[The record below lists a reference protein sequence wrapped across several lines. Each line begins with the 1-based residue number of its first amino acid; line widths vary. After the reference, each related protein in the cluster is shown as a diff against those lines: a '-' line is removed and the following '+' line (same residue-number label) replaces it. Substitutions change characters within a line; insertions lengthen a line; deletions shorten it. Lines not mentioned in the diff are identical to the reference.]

1 MRRSS
6 GRARVAVPV
15 RAKKPSLCE
24 ELSDKC
30 EAQRRI
36 IDWICAWPISHYSL
50 TKLCSCG
57 PEWAA
62 INIKKK
68 MSRIWCLTLKKKYQ
82 TYLKSWGTPGL
93 PASQLL
99 ARSSFL
105 WSSILSEDKYKFQLK
120 RFVMVSRHLERVTRV
135 GWVIPGGPEVD
146 HLTMISPHVDKAFKV
161 FYLFNTCFPRR

>member
-1 MRRSS
+1 MTKPKSGTGLKNNDNTKLTMRRSS

-36 IDWICAWPISHYSL
+36 VDSICAWPINHYSL

-62 INIKKK
+62 INIKK
-68 MSRIWCLTLKKKYQ
+68 RAQERRGVTKKREAGSIEWATQ
-82 TYLKSWGTPGL
+82 KSVKNKKPILW
-93 PASQLL
+93 
-99 ARSSFL
+99 RDISFD
-105 WSSILSEDKYKFQLK
+105 ILSQILAQILNIASEKQ
-120 RFVMVSRHLERVTRV
+120 RSRL
-135 GWVIPGGPEVD
+135 PP
-146 HLTMISPHVDKAFKV
+146 
-161 FYLFNTCFPRR
+161 

>member
-62 INIKKK
+62 INIKKSTCSIRILNWNIN
-68 MSRIWCLTLKKKYQ
+68 SRLGELEWMWQ
-82 TYLKSWGTPGL
+82 NQFPGI
-93 PASQLL
+93 ARRHEEGRL
-99 ARSSFL
+99 AFCQFILVQRGP
-105 WSSILSEDKYKFQLK
+105 SILILKFDLMNLPFDWWITTSNRQPLHTSKSLHQVHISSRLYRTK
-120 RFVMVSRHLERVTRV
+120 REN
-135 GWVIPGGPEVD
+135 
-146 HLTMISPHVDKAFKV
+146 FK
-161 FYLFNTCFPRR
+161 R